1 MNSIQESERAVAY
14 KYEAVFCIFLAIMAY
29 LGREN
34 ANLVYPTVLHF
45 FLLLLSLNFS
55 AILALRLWPSQEW
68 FSALIILANCGVIT
82 GILSY
87 SGGPESNLW
96 VLYLLPIYT
105 VSLLLSGR
113 EVAWITIGAV
123 SFNTIFYFV
132 SFNALSAATIFEL
145 CLKNGVFVFSA
156 ALTWRLAGAERRSL
170 GQLRRQREELDR
182 LDEKT
187 RVQAAHDEQTE
198 QLAAVGLISAGI
210 VHDLKSPLMVIR
222 GFTDI
227 CLQEKSLDSSIRRDL
242 GSIRRA
248 TLRCQDLVAGILSAA
263 KKEDTPRVE
272 CEIHELIESAVEFC
286 GNMFAD
292 AGIDLEKKFNRHHL
306 RVLGHPEQLERILL
320 NLLGNAVKA
329 MPSGGAL
336 TIRTKTDC
344 MKDGRSRIMVLVEDT
359 GTGISDEAMTNLF
372 KPFSTTRP
380 LAGGTGLGLYL
391 SRDIAVKHGG
401 SLQAENAPTGGAR
414 FTLTLPMETAPAREA
429 VALRI

>member
-1 MNSIQESERAVAY
+1 
-14 KYEAVFCIFLAIMAY
+14 
-29 LGREN
+29 
-34 ANLVYPTVLHF
+34 
-45 FLLLLSLNFS
+45 
-55 AILALRLWPSQEW
+55 
-68 FSALIILANCGVIT
+68 
-82 GILSY
+82 
-87 SGGPESNLW
+87 
-96 VLYLLPIYT
+96 
-105 VSLLLSGR
+105 
-113 EVAWITIGAV
+113 
-123 SFNTIFYFV
+123 
-132 SFNALSAATIFEL
+132 
-145 CLKNGVFVFSA
+145 
-156 ALTWRLAGAERRSL
+156 
-170 GQLRRQREELDR
+170 
-182 LDEKT
+182 
-187 RVQAAHDEQTE
+187 
-198 QLAAVGLISAGI
+198 
-210 VHDLKSPLMVIR
+210 
-222 GFTDI
+222 
-227 CLQEKSLDSSIRRDL
+227 
-242 GSIRRA
+242 
-248 TLRCQDLVAGILSAA
+248 
-263 KKEDTPRVE
+263 
-272 CEIHELIESAVEFC
+272 
-286 GNMFAD
+286 MFAD

>member
-1 MNSIQESERAVAY
+1 MNSIQESERAIAY

-34 ANLVYPTVLHF
+34 ANLVYPTVLYF

-55 AILALRLWPSQEW
+55 AILALRLRPAQEW
-68 FSALIILANCGVIT
+68 LSALIILANCGVIT
-82 GILSY
+82 GIMSY

-123 SFNTIFYFV
+123 SFNTIFYIV

-145 CLKNGVFVFSA
+145 CLKNGIFVFSA
-156 ALTWRLAGAERRSL
+156 ALTWRLASAERRSS
-170 GQLRRQREELDR
+170 GKLRLQREELDR
-182 LDEKT
+182 LEEKA
-187 RVQAAHDEQTE
+187 RVQAAHDDQTE

-210 VHDLKSPLMVIR
+210 VHDLKNPLAVIQ
-222 GFTDI
+222 GFTNI
-227 CLQEKSLDSSIRRDL
+227 CLQEKSLDSAVRNDIETIKRTT
-242 GSIRRA
+242 I
-248 TLRCQDLVAGILSAA
+248 RCQDLVAGILSAA

-272 CEIHELIESAVEFC
+272 CEIHELIESAVELC
-286 GNMFAD
+286 GNIFAD
-292 AGIDLEKKFNRHHL
+292 AGIVIEKKFNRHPL
-306 RVLGHPEQLERILL
+306 RVLGHPQQLERIML
-320 NLLGNAVKA
+320 NLLGNAAKA

-336 TIRTKTDC
+336 TIRTQTDC
-344 MKDGRSRIMVLVEDT
+344 MKGGRSRVMIVVEDT
-359 GTGISDEAMTNLF
+359 GAGISDEAMTNLF

-401 SLQAENAPTGGAR
+401 SLQAGNAPTGGAR
-414 FTLTLPMETAPAREA
+414 FTLTLPMETAPAREPLA
-429 VALRI
+429 AH

>member
-87 SGGPESNLW
+87 SEGLNPTFGCSIYCPSTRSLYFCQAGGGLD
-96 VLYLLPIYT
+96 YDR
-105 VSLLLSGR
+105 GR
-113 EVAWITIGAV
+113 QLQHD
-123 SFNTIFYFV
+123 FYFV